1 MKHTLD
7 SEWNENEQM
16 IKEFLT
22 VSRGS
27 DFPEDDHF
35 RDILDKTRLIGF
47 LSGAM
52 VRIPEL
58 KEYVERRIGRIYKE
72 KS

>member
-7 SEWNENEQM
+7 SEWIENEQM

-22 VSRGS
+22 VCRGS
-27 DFPEDDHF
+27 DFQEDDHF
-35 RDILDKTRLIGF
+35 RDMLDKTRLIAF

-58 KEYVERRIGRIYKE
+58 KEYVERRIGLYKE